1 MALTEQDPSHGFLLD
16 QDSEEMTE
24 LGITRVPVDSFHY
37 KEFRYSQLADAI
49 AEARRDEGRACL
61 PLGRSAGRGA
71 T

>member
-1 MALTEQDPSHGFLLD
+1 MALAEQDPSHGFLD

-24 LGITRVPVDSFHY
+24 LGITRVPVDQFHY

-49 AEARRDEGRACL
+49 AEARRDEGRSTL
-61 PLGRSAGRGA
+61 PKGRFSGRGS